1 MGMTKKLFGAQLPT
15 THNKDGYSAY
25 IRSLEEQYLQTL
37 LTNTLG
43 NTFYA
48 DQNQIMEEAHELH
61 HEIAKQNPQFMAKA
75 LVFAR
80 NEGFMR
86 MQPLFGLAILS
97 LYRPD
102 LFAAVFMQVVRI
114 PSDLSD
120 FLTILKSM
128 GRGEGGR
135 AVKRQVNRFLTNIT
149 EYWALKYNGRG
160 RGYSLGDVIAT
171 AHPKPIDLKQ
181 QALFRYL
188 RGHEVNKALLPQIE
202 AVEKLKQAQ
211 TEAEQIEWIHA
222 GKLPY
227 ETVTSAIRPTKAIWE
242 ALLYQM
248 PVFAL
253 LRHLQA
259 LTRAGVFADSDH
271 LDYAV
276 SRLTD
281 RHALQKTKILPFQ
294 FARAFEQVEHPVLR
308 DALREAVDLTFDN
321 LPELGEKTA
330 IFLDISGSMRGDY
343 LQIGSVFALALYKK
357 TKGNSIFW
365 LFDTNVEDAKPSRHD
380 SILSQA
386 EKIRARGGT
395 DTGAPVR
402 RLTREGKHVEQ
413 IIIIT
418 DEQQNSGSPFYRDLL
433 KYRSAVNPDVKAF
446 IVDIAPFRHAMVPPQ
461 DEKTFYIYGWSDTVL
476 SYIAQ
481 TIQGYDTMVEKVN
494 ALSL

>member
-1 MGMTKKLFGAQLPT
+1 MGMTRNIFQPQPPT
-15 THNKDGYSAY
+15 TKNKEGFSAY
-25 IRSLEEQYLQTL
+25 TRSLEEQYVQTL

-43 NTFYA
+43 NTFYT
-48 DQNQIMEEAHELH
+48 DQNQMIEEATQLH
-61 HEIAKQNPQFMAKA
+61 HEIAKENPHFMAKA
-75 LVFAR
+75 IVFAR

-86 MQPLFGLAILS
+86 LQPLFGLALLS

-102 LFAAVFMQVVRI
+102 LFSTVFLQVVRI

-120 FLTILKSM
+120 FLTILQSM

-135 AVKRQVNRFLTNIT
+135 AVKRQVNRFLANVS

-202 AVEKLKQAQ
+202 AVEKLKQAK
-211 TEAEQIEWIHA
+211 TENEQIEWIQT

-227 ETVTSAIRPTKAIWE
+227 ETVTSAIKPTKAIWE

-259 LTRAGVFADSDH
+259 LTRTGVFEDQSH

-276 SRLTD
+276 KRLTD
-281 RHALQKTKILPFQ
+281 RQALEKTKILPFQ
-294 FARAFEQVEHPVLR
+294 FAKAFKQIEHPELR
-308 DALREAVDLTFDN
+308 DALRVAVDLTFDN

-330 IFLDISGSMRGDY
+330 IFLDISGSMSGDY

-357 TKGNSIFW
+357 TKGNSLFW
-365 LFDTNVEDAKPSRHD
+365 LFDTNVVDAKPSRFD

-386 EKIRARGGT
+386 DKIRARGGT

-402 RLTREGKHVEQ
+402 KLTQERRLVDQ

-418 DEQQNSGSPFYRDLL
+418 DEQQNSGSPFYRELL
-433 KYRSAVNPDVKAF
+433 NYRSVVNPHVKAF
-446 IVDIAPFRHAMVPPQ
+446 IVDIAPYRHAMVPPQ

-481 TIQGYDTMVEKVN
+481 AAAGYDTIVQKVE
-494 ALSL
+494 SLPL

>member
-1 MGMTKKLFGAQLPT
+1 MGMTRKIFQPQLPT
-15 THNKDGYSAY
+15 TKNKEGFSAY
-25 IRSLEEQYLQTL
+25 TRSLEEQYVQTL

-43 NTFYA
+43 NTFYT
-48 DQNQIMEEAHELH
+48 DQNQMIEEATQLH
-61 HEIAKQNPQFMAKA
+61 HEIAKENPHFMVKA
-75 LVFAR
+75 IVFAR

-86 MQPLFGLAILS
+86 LQPLFGLAILS

-102 LFAAVFMQVVRI
+102 LFSSVFLQVVRI

-120 FLTILKSM
+120 FLTILQSM

-135 AVKRQVNRFLTNIT
+135 AVKRQVNRFLANVS

-202 AVEKLKQAQ
+202 AVEKLKQAK
-211 TEAEQIEWIHA
+211 TENEQIEWIQT

-227 ETVTSAIRPTKAIWE
+227 ETVTSAIKPTKAIWE

-259 LTRAGVFADSDH
+259 LTRAGVFDDRAH
-271 LDYAV
+271 LEYAV
-276 SRLTD
+276 KRLTD
-281 RHALQKTKILPFQ
+281 RQALHKTKILPFQ
-294 FARAFEQVEHPVLR
+294 FAKAFKQVEHPELR
-308 DALREAVDLTFDN
+308 DALRVAVDLTFDN

-330 IFLDISGSMRGDY
+330 IFLDISGSMSGDY

-357 TKGNSIFW
+357 TKGNSLFW
-365 LFDTNVEDAKPSRHD
+365 LFDTNVVDAKPSRFD

-402 RLTREGKHVEQ
+402 KLTQERRLVDQ

-433 KYRSAVNPDVKAF
+433 NYRSAVNPHVKAF
-446 IVDIAPFRHAMVPPQ
+446 IVDIAPYRHAMVPPQ
-461 DEKTFYIYGWSDTVL
+461 DESTFYIYGWSDTVL

-481 TIQGYDTMVEKVN
+481 AATGYDTIVQKVE